1 MVVGRLLGV
10 DALAAVGASGSL
22 QFLLFG
28 FAFGASAGVAIPVAR
43 AFGAG
48 NLPAMRRAVTAG
60 IVVSAAIAVA
70 NTLIGTL
77 GSRTLLTW
85 MNTPPELMATAAT
98 FLAVLFSGSA
108 ATVAF
113 AFLSSVIR
121 ALGDSRTPL
130 IFLIVSC
137 VINAALVVLFI
148 AVFGMGIAGAAL
160 ATVIAQSLSVLWCL
174 VLVMRRVPD
183 LHLTRLDWRIGRHE
197 LGDATRLGLTMGF
210 QMSIIAVG
218 VAVLQ
223 YGVNQLGTDVV
234 AAFTTAVRVEQVG
247 VTPMISL
254 GVALS
259 TYVAQNHGAGE
270 WHRIRAGVVRASLLS
285 VGFALVLGLVMV
297 LYGTG
302 LVRLFVGD
310 GADAVVAM
318 AHQYLVITS
327 SMYVVLAL
335 LFVIRNAL
343 QGLGITA
350 VPTIAGVME
359 LVARSFVGVVL
370 IGQVGYVGACVSGP
384 LAWVGALVPMAVAWF
399 VHRRRLMS
407 IEAGAVCAPTMTV
420 ALATP

>member
-1 MVVGRLLGV
+1 
-10 DALAAVGASGSL
+10 
-22 QFLLFG
+22 
-28 FAFGASAGVAIPVAR
+28 
-43 AFGAG
+43 
-48 NLPAMRRAVTAG
+48 
-60 IVVSAAIAVA
+60 
-70 NTLIGTL
+70 
-77 GSRTLLTW
+77 
-85 MNTPPELMATAAT
+85 
-98 FLAVLFSGSA
+98 
-108 ATVAF
+108 
-113 AFLSSVIR
+113 
-121 ALGDSRTPL
+121 
-130 IFLIVSC
+130 
-137 VINAALVVLFI
+137 
-148 AVFGMGIAGAAL
+148 MGIAGAAL

-174 VLVMRRVPD
+174 VLVLRRVPD
-183 LHLTRLDWRIGRHE
+183 LHLTRVDWRIGRRE

-270 WHRIRAGVVRASLLS
+270 WHRIRAGVLRASLVS

-318 AHQYLVITS
+318 AHQYLLITS
-327 SMYVVLAL
+327 SMYIVLAL
-335 LFVIRNAL
+335 LFVLRNAL
-343 QGLGITA
+343 QGLGVTA

-359 LVARSFVGVVL
+359 LLARAFVGLVL
-370 IGQVGYVGACVSGP
+370 IGQVGFLGACLSGP
-384 LAWVGALVPMAVAWF
+384 LAWVGALVPLAVAWM
-399 VHRRRLMS
+399 VHRRRLIR
-407 IEAGAVCAPTMTV
+407 IETAAAIQPVKIGVLVGP
-420 ALATP
+420 